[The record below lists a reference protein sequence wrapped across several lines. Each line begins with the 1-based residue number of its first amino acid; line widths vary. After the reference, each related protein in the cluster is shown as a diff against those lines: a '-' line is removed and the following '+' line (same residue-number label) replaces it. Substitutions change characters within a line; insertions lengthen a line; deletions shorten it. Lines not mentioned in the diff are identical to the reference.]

1 MLKSDKEESRE
12 MLRRDMLD
20 KIKELG
26 AWFCTRP
33 GNYLKIGYSEQD
45 KCYFARECI
54 LKDGGLSGGAYSF
67 GTDWFDISMHGK
79 YTEIFADPETFRRWD
94 ICYDKERGTCF
105 SESDGATGM
114 AKRVLDFCKEAD
126 EDALRGGLNPYHI
139 DRAAFAET
147 IELSEE
153 ASE

>member
-1 MLKSDKEESRE
+1 MLSQKENANEMLK
-12 MLRRDMLD
+12 RDMLD

-33 GNYLKIGYSEQD
+33 DNYLKIGYSETD
-45 KCYFARECI
+45 DCYFARECV
-54 LKDGGLSGGAYSF
+54 LKDGGLVGGAYSF
-67 GTDWFDISMHGK
+67 GTDWFDISFHGK
-79 YTEIFADPETFRRWD
+79 YIEMFADPETFKRWD
-94 ICYDKERGTCF
+94 IYYDKDKGTCF
-105 SESDGATGM
+105 RDSDGAAGM
-114 AKRVLDFCKEAD
+114 AGRMLEFCREAD

-153 ASE
+153 A